1 MSAAFIAG
9 IVAGYG
15 VAIPVGAIAVLI
27 VDAGLRRGLRVGL
40 SAGAGAATADGIYA
54 LVAAVAGAAVAQ
66 VIGPVEVELRWLSVV
81 VLVAIAGRG
90 LLGLRHE
97 ARALGAEDARTAG
110 PTSGVGSAPGEAR
123 RTYARFVGLTIVN
136 PTTVVYFAAL
146 ILGLPAVGDGAGE
159 RTAFVVGAFL
169 ASLSWQSLL
178 AGIGSLAHGRL
189 PARARLWTSLVGDL
203 IVLALAA
210 NIARGLLLG

>member
-9 IVAGYG
+9 VIAGYG

-27 VDAGLRRGLRVGL
+27 VDAGLRRGLRIGFA
-40 SAGAGAATADGIYA
+40 AGAGAATADGIYA
-54 LVAAVAGAAVAQ
+54 LIAAVAGAAVAQ

-81 VLVAIAGRG
+81 ILVAIAVRG

-97 ARALGAEDARTAG
+97 ARALGVADADDPGPGARTGA
-110 PTSGVGSAPGEAR
+110 VGEAR

-159 RTAFVVGAFL
+159 RTAFVAGAFL

-178 AGIGSLAHGRL
+178 AGIGSVAHGRL
-189 PARARLWTSLVGDL
+189 PPRARLWTSLVGDL